1 MLELR
6 HDVRTATQASVMPQV
21 VARASLLELSQ
32 EDLEEHIRGRL
43 DENPA
48 LELVEASVWRHDNAP
63 RGPVSGLDDEMAR
76 LPAAISFQ
84 DDLRWQ
90 ARTVAWGEELRI
102 VEYLIDAL
110 DHRGYLTA
118 CVFEIANDLDVPEE
132 DVERA
137 IATLR
142 ELDPPGVGARNL
154 ADCLA
159 LQVLSRKVS
168 EVPEGL
174 AEFILDEFPCLTAS
188 ADPRALRNAA
198 TPRVQQYLA
207 FIREHLYPYPADL
220 FRPPYPSLNQG
231 PPAAPPDACVECTDG
246 RLQVTVP
253 ISERLSL
260 RVDSAYAELARNVSS
275 RAASQDTAT
284 VRQLVAE
291 ARSVIANLAHRHTV
305 IGRVA
310 AAVVSAQEA
319 FITHGPS
326 ALKPL
331 TKKELASQTGLHEST
346 VCRATRGKSI
356 MLPGGEVVPFD
367 VFFEDALPAK
377 VTLAQVIHHEN
388 PARPFSDLD
397 LVSEMERRGYPIAR
411 RTVTK
416 YRTSLGIAPANE
428 RRAAAQS
435 RLQGSL
441 SL

>member
-6 HDVRTATQASVMPQV
+6 HDARTTTQVSVMPQV
-21 VARASLLELSQ
+21 VARASLLELNQ
-32 EDLEEHIRGRL
+32 DDLEDHIRTRL
-43 DENPA
+43 DDNPA
-48 LELVEASVWRHDNAP
+48 LELVETSVWRRDTAP
-63 RGPVSGLDDEMAR
+63 RSLSGVDDDMAR
-76 LPAAISFQ
+76 LPAAMSFQ

-110 DHRGYLTA
+110 DHRGYLTP
-118 CVFEIANDLDVPEE
+118 CVFEIANDLEVPEE

-137 IATLR
+137 VATLR

-174 AEFILDEFPCLTAS
+174 VEFIQDEFPCLVAS
-188 ADPRALRNAA
+188 ADPRALRNA
-198 TPRVQQYLA
+198 TSPRAQAHLA
-207 FIREHLYPYPADL
+207 FIRDHLYPYPADL
-220 FRPPYPSLNQG
+220 FRPPYPALSQG
-231 PPAAPPDACVECTDG
+231 PPAAPPDARVECTDG
-246 RLQVTVP
+246 RLHVSVP
-253 ISERLSL
+253 MSERLSL
-260 RVDSAYAELARNVSS
+260 RVDSAYADLARSIS
-275 RAASQDTAT
+275 ARGPDQDVNT

-291 ARSVIANLAHRHTV
+291 AKGLIANLAHRHTV

-331 TKKELASQTGLHEST
+331 TKKELARQTGLHEST
-346 VCRATRGKSI
+346 VCRATKGKSI

-377 VTLAQVIHHEN
+377 VTLAQIIHHEN
-388 PARPFSDLD
+388 QARPFSDLD
-397 LVSEMERRGYPIAR
+397 LVTQMAERGYSVAR

-416 YRTSLGIAPANE
+416 YRTSLGLAPANE
-428 RRAAAQS
+428 RRAAAQA